1 MAVTFYAPYACQ
13 TCSFMSAITY
23 EASRTSN
30 KSTTEVQTMDSY
42 IHRHRRNRTI
52 ILMLNTEF
60 YTVKYTQPW
69 WYCWWAETACVPSLA
84 KQSLHILSKM
94 ATFAYTLLSMQA
106 AAAIWILTQPRNPC
120 KNLYIWKSAHI
131 PILVSHVSPNLLHST
146 IRFQTRLR
154 QHWSR
159 KCRGIV
165 ISSILLL
172 SADLSGRLPHRR
184 KRTWP
189 CCRPSLALKVTKIVQ
204 LWSAFGDTL
213 ISLWNPI
220 NATKCC
226 L

>member
-42 IHRHRRNRTI
+42 IHRHSRNRTI

-60 YTVKYTQPW
+60 YTVKFTQPW

-106 AAAIWILTQPRNPC
+106 AAAIWIWTQPRPLQELVYLEIGTHSVTGITC
-120 KNLYIWKSAHI
+120 ITKST
-131 PILVSHVSPNLLHST
+131 PLH
-146 IRFQTRLR
+146 
-154 QHWSR
+154 
-159 KCRGIV
+159 
-165 ISSILLL
+165 
-172 SADLSGRLPHRR
+172 
-184 KRTWP
+184 
-189 CCRPSLALKVTKIVQ
+189 
-204 LWSAFGDTL
+204 
-213 ISLWNPI
+213 N
-220 NATKCC
+220 
-226 L
+226 

>member
-42 IHRHRRNRTI
+42 IHRHSRNRTI

-60 YTVKYTQPW
+60 YTVKFTQPW

-94 ATFAYTLLSMQA
+94 ATFAYTLLVCKQLQRSGSE
-106 AAAIWILTQPRNPC
+106 PNRGPC
-120 KNLYIWKSAHI
+120 KNLYIWKLAHI
-131 PILVSHVSPNLLHST
+131 PLLVSHVSPNLLHST

-159 KCRGIV
+159 KCRGSDFFQLAAV
-165 ISSILLL
+165 CWSF
-172 SADLSGRLPHRR
+172 
-184 KRTWP
+184 
-189 CCRPSLALKVTKIVQ
+189 RPPPAPTKTNLAL
-204 LWSAFGDTL
+204 L
-213 ISLWNPI
+213 
-220 NATKCC
+220 
-226 L
+226 